1 MGRKNENTLD
11 LLLSRATKETEV
23 SEMKLTTETLGEV
36 SVKIPP
42 FRKIAELIDEVSDEN
57 IGMYEAMLANAQLV
71 YDSVPALNQNY
82 AELSEAYDEKD
93 PRALTIKIFEVA
105 QALGELNDIAEK
117 IQDSYGAYKEAVKN

>member
-1 MGRKNENTLD
+1 MGRKNGNTLD

-36 SVKIPP
+36 IVKIPP

-71 YDSVPALNQNY
+71 YDSVPVLNQNY
-82 AELSEAYDEKD
+82 AELAEAYDEKD

>member
-36 SVKIPP
+36 IVKIPP

>member
-36 SVKIPP
+36 IVKIPP

-57 IGMYEAMLANAQLV
+57 IGMYEAMLTNAQLV

>member
-36 SVKIPP
+36 IVKIPP
-42 FRKIAELIDEVSDEN
+42 FRKTAELIDEVSDEN

-117 IQDSYGAYKEAVKN
+117 I

>member
-36 SVKIPP
+36 IVKIPP

-117 IQDSYGAYKEAVKN
+117 IQDSYGAYKKKVKN

>member
-1 MGRKNENTLD
+1 MGRKNGNTLD

-36 SVKIPP
+36 IVKIPP

-93 PRALTIKIFEVA
+93 PRALTMKMFGVA

-117 IQDSYGAYKEAVKN
+117 IQDSYGGYKEAVKN

>member
-36 SVKIPP
+36 IVKIPP

-71 YDSVPALNQNY
+71 YDSVPTLNQNY

>member
-36 SVKIPP
+36 IVKIPP

-117 IQDSYGAYKEAVKN
+117 IQDSYGAYKVAVKN

>member
-11 LLLSRATKETEV
+11 LLLSRATKETEA

-36 SVKIPP
+36 IVKIPP

>member
-23 SEMKLTTETLGEV
+23 SEMKLSTETLGEV
-36 SVKIPP
+36 IVKIPP

-71 YDSVPALNQNY
+71 YDSVPVLNQNY

-93 PRALTIKIFEVA
+93 PRALTVKIFEVA